1 MKTNFLKTLN
11 VFISIFILLSIMQ
24 ACKKSSTS
32 DAFTWTW
39 NGTNYTGN
47 YKEAFIQS
55 LGSGSNII
63 GGTGSTINSAGTG
76 PRISVSSLNVGS
88 YNLTSNLPNT
98 IYFVDPNG
106 DNLATTTG
114 TLTITSNSNSKLTGN
129 FSATL
134 VNAANQ
140 NTSISGSFTNIKI
153 SP

>member
-1 MKTNFLKTLN
+1 MQTKFLR
-11 VFISIFILLSIMQ
+11 SINLIVILAIVISIMQ
-24 ACKKSSTS
+24 ACKKSSDS
-32 DAFTWTW
+32 DSFTWTW
-39 NGTNYTGN
+39 NGTSYTGN

-63 GGTGSTINSAGTG
+63 GGTGSTINSTGTG

-98 IYFVDPNG
+98 IYFIDPNG

-114 TLTITSNSNSKLTGN
+114 ILSITSNSNSKLTGN

-134 VNAANQ
+134 VNTTNQ
-140 NTSISGSFTNIKI
+140 TTSLSGSFTNIKI
-153 SP
+153 SQ

>member
-1 MKTNFLKTLN
+1 MKTKSLKSLN
-11 VFISIFILLSIMQ
+11 VIIILVTVISIIQ
-24 ACKKSSTS
+24 ACKKSSDS
-32 DAFTWTW
+32 DSFTWTW
-39 NGTNYTGN
+39 DGTNYTGN

-55 LGSGSNII
+55 LGSGSHII

-98 IYFVDPNG
+98 IYFVAPNG

-114 TLTITSNSNSKLTGN
+114 TLSITSNSNSKLTGN

-134 VNAANQ
+134 VNATNQ
-140 NTSISGSFTNIKI
+140 NTSLSGSFTNIKI
-153 SP
+153 NP